1 MITKKTCLLLG
12 AGASNHLG
20 FPLGA
25 ELKQQMLNAMVGW
38 IQKKSSTIPPELE
51 VPVEDVKTF
60 YEEMLHSNFSSPDAF
75 LEKFPE
81 HKRVGKYL
89 MCEILS
95 KKEIE
100 RNFISDTG
108 WYQHLVNA
116 IQVDEI
122 EQLGENNLSII
133 TFNYD
138 RSIDFKLHKF
148 VQHHYRLSSNVAWQK
163 LRGAIPI
170 IHLHGTLGEYP
181 EVPYGCTDDILQR
194 SDSIQIVHE
203 IDESSDQTRVNF
215 TQASRFMND
224 ADTVVVFG
232 FGFGADN
239 VRRLKFFKEQE
250 NEERDLCVALGPR
263 RGSLHQQDV
272 EAKMSKWGLKL
283 MKHFYTQPCNEVFN
297 HYRNPFVS

>member
-12 AGASNHLG
+12 AGASTHLG

-25 ELKQQMLNAMVGW
+25 ELKRQMLTAMDDW
-38 IQKKSSTIPPELE
+38 IQIKGSSIPPKLE
-51 VPVEDVKTF
+51 VPVEDVKSF

-100 RNFISDTG
+100 RNFISQAG

-116 IQVDEI
+116 IQVDKI
-122 EQLGENNLSII
+122 EQLVENNLSIV

-148 VQHHYRLSSNVAWQK
+148 VQHHYRLSSDEAWQT
-163 LRGAIPI
+163 LRAAIPI

-181 EVPYGCTDDILQR
+181 EVPYGCTDDILER
-194 SDSIQIVHE
+194 SNSIQILHE
-203 IDESSDQTRVNF
+203 TDESSEQTKENF
-215 TQASRFMND
+215 AQASRFLNG
-224 ADTVVVFG
+224 AETVAVFG

-239 VRRLKFFKEQE
+239 VRRLNFFKEQE
-250 NEERDLCVALGPR
+250 KEERDLCVALGYIS
-263 RGSLHQQDV
+263 GSLNQQEV
-272 EAKMSKWGLKL
+272 NAKMSKWGLKL
-283 MKHFYTQPCNEVFN
+283 NKHCYYQPCNEVFG